1 MQLNNIPKPKK
12 NLTLVYIL
20 IVALCGVC
28 MYRMF
33 ATYKPWSVAT
43 ATIEGTGYTLW
54 QYLDLVEEMKLE
66 QKQNAKVLIVKLL
79 EIKAV
84 ESHLK
89 QNGVDY
95 KNSDYLLYET
105 GGTTYKIWLEIVK

>member
-20 IVALCGVC
+20 IVALVGVC
-28 MYRMF
+28 MYRVL
-33 ATYKPWSVAT
+33 ASYKPVQIVQ
-43 ATIEGTGYTLW
+43 IEGTGYTLG
-54 QYLDLVEEMKLE
+54 QYLDLVEEMKAE
-66 QKQNAKVLIVKLL
+66 QKQNAKVLIEKLL

-84 ESHLK
+84 ESHLR

-95 KNSDYLLYET
+95 KNSDYLLYE
-105 GGTTYKIWLEIVK
+105 K